1 MSLSVRTG
9 SHRVEWM
16 RGRAAVRYR
25 PIRISRISPD
35 CPLIS
40 PGCAVVAPRRP
51 RARFD
56 VLLRGSPL
64 PTVDSAR
71 ADAGPPIEAFSARPR
86 SRMVDVE
93 RTDDP
98 VLRLVPR

>member
-1 MSLSVRTG
+1 M
-9 SHRVEWM
+9 
-16 RGRAAVRYR
+16 RYR
-25 PIRISRISPD
+25 RIPISPD

-40 PGCAVVAPRRP
+40 PGRALVAPRSWP

-56 VLLRGSPL
+56 VPLRGSPR

-71 ADAGPPIEAFSARPR
+71 ADSGPTSEPLSALPRPR
-86 SRMVDVE
+86 MADVE